1 MATAGSLPPLSTN
14 GKTFINDPKI
24 SNSLETKASIK
35 LKFKTPK
42 AKDVI
47 IVRNFQLSIKNK
59 KYEFKRLEQIL
70 KSNNQA
76 GELVTIN
83 STCMDIDKQ
92 IPLLM
97 HASKAILENVI
108 FCHQEEI
115 NWPFSEAGNLKK
127 VFDEIFDTAKYTK
140 ALEDLKDTNKS
151 FVSKSKDLKTKIELI
166 QKDFEQFNRIT
177 HNYELT
183 EQKITELTGTIE
195 TLDQAYKKTSSD
207 LEQILVL
214 ERSFKEYENGINLAK
229 AKKDEK
235 KQQIDTILSDPMF
248 EDYTKDETTYENYI
262 NNYKNN
268 MQMFN
273 EQGTDQEKI
282 NNIEKLSSQLKALNE
297 QLNTIDAHLISKQQI
312 YNNFIQNRKEII
324 RKISLI
330 DTLELNIPENMQM
343 NDILHMLEE
352 KEKEVISKKS
362 ILSETL
368 NQFIAKETDKQNDI
382 EVNKHLLDN
391 KAKENKD
398 FFHHESPCSSII
410 CTIA

>member
-166 QKDFEQFNRIT
+166 QKDFEQWKKEAKDKVNKMKKGK
-177 HNYELT
+177 LT
-183 EQKITELTGTIE
+183 
-195 TLDQAYKKTSSD
+195 
-207 LEQILVL
+207 
-214 ERSFKEYENGINLAK
+214 
-229 AKKDEK
+229 
-235 KQQIDTILSDPMF
+235 
-248 EDYTKDETTYENYI
+248 
-262 NNYKNN
+262 
-268 MQMFN
+268 
-273 EQGTDQEKI
+273 
-282 NNIEKLSSQLKALNE
+282 
-297 QLNTIDAHLISKQQI
+297 
-312 YNNFIQNRKEII
+312 
-324 RKISLI
+324 
-330 DTLELNIPENMQM
+330 
-343 NDILHMLEE
+343 
-352 KEKEVISKKS
+352 EKEVYKW
-362 ILSETL
+362 L
-368 NQFIAKETDKQNDI
+368 
-382 EVNKHLLDN
+382 VNN
-391 KAKENKD
+391 K
-398 FFHHESPCSSII
+398 
-410 CTIA
+410 

>member
-352 KEKEVISKKS
+352 KE
-362 ILSETL
+362 
-368 NQFIAKETDKQNDI
+368 
-382 EVNKHLLDN
+382 
-391 KAKENKD
+391 
-398 FFHHESPCSSII
+398 
-410 CTIA
+410 